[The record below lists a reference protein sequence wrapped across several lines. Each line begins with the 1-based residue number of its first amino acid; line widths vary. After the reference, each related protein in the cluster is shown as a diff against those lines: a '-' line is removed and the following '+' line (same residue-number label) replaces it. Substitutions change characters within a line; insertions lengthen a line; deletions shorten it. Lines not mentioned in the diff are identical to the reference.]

1 MARIIHYDLP
11 LAPHAVEAERIYKLH
26 STKEVFIEQKE
37 EEIKKG
43 FLVMLNVTKDR
54 GISPRSL
61 PDEITFE
68 GRKYLKADEIL
79 VRDRYTFAVY
89 QHPEHLDYTPK
100 FGVPFKKLFNK
111 E

>member
-1 MARIIHYDLP
+1 MARIIDYNLP

-26 STKEVFIEQKE
+26 KEAFIEQKE

-54 GISPRSL
+54 GISPLSL

-100 FGVPFKKLFNK
+100 FGVPLRKLFNK